1 MSICMHVLRIN
12 IDDGLKYK
20 MTEKWFCLSLIDIKK
35 YRNQLL
41 ILTNYKIYIMYR
53 KIINVKTYVTA

>member
-41 ILTNYKIYIMYR
+41 ILTSYKIYIMY
-53 KIINVKTYVTA
+53 KKNN